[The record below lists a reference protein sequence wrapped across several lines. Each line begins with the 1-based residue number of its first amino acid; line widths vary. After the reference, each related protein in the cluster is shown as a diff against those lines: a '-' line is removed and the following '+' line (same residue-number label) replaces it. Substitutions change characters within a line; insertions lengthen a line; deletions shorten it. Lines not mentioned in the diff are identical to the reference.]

1 MNKLI
6 KLKNLISTLEE
17 GNLPKGM
24 KSISLLE
31 IRLLQD
37 GMYYLKQGQSFETIT
52 KSVAGIGID
61 CGLIVKQKGIGWII
75 SI

>member
-52 KSVAGIGID
+52 KSVAGICID